1 MFKMRAGI
9 DLVHV
14 PYKGSAPAVTDLVG
28 GQVQLMFDNLPSVL
42 EQIRAGNLRAIAVT
56 SAARSAL
63 LPGVPTISESGLPGF
78 DTSAWF
84 ALLTTK
90 NTPEPVRATL
100 EKVVVAALSDPGVR
114 ARLSAAGVDVLGDG
128 AAVLADKIQSDT
140 AMWKGVVDAAKI
152 KME

>member
-1 MFKMRAGI
+1 MNVNEQSWNGEE
-9 DLVHV
+9 

-56 SAARSAL
+56 SATRSPL
-63 LPGVPTISESGLPGF
+63 LPDVPTIAESGLPGF

-90 NTPEPVRATL
+90 NTPDAVRTTL
-100 EKVVVAALSDPGVR
+100 EKSAVAALSDPGVR
-114 ARLSAAGVDVLGDG
+114 ARLSSAGVDVLGDG

-140 AMWKGVVDAAKI
+140 TMWKGVVDAAKI
-152 KME
+152 KVE

>member
-1 MFKMRAGI
+1 MNLGEQSRNYSE
-9 DLVHV
+9 

-56 SAARSAL
+56 SATRSPL
-63 LPGVPTISESGLPGF
+63 LPDVPTIAESGLPGF
-78 DTSAWF
+78 DTSAWL

-90 NTPEPVRATL
+90 NTPETVRTAL
-100 EKVVVAALSDPGVR
+100 EKAVVAALSDPDVR
-114 ARLSAAGVDVLGDG
+114 ARLSGAGVNVLGDG

-152 KME
+152 KVE